1 MKVVAIIQARMGS
14 SRLPRKILMD
24 IAGKPMLCR
33 VLERVE
39 VVDSIDEIVVAT
51 TNEKDDDKLTEF
63 LLENTCCKVFRG
75 STHDVLS
82 RFYKCAKL
90 YEADIIVRVTADD
103 PLKDPGII
111 SEAINFLYN
120 DADLDYCSNTI
131 KPSYPEGLDI
141 EVIRFSALEK
151 AYYEARLP
159 SEREHVTPFIW
170 KNSDIFK
177 TMNFEY
183 EIDLSEWR
191 WTVDKEEDMEFMQH
205 VFEEFK
211 NKPLVSYLEVI
222 DFLQKNSHVMDINS
236 GITRNEGYLKSI
248 QMENNETR

>member
-51 TNEKDDDKLTEF
+51 TNEKDDDKLAEF
-63 LLENTCCKVFRG
+63 LLEKTCCKVFRG